1 MEGEETSKLHTGALA
16 LTTVDTSSRDW
27 ELGRMGWEQ
36 MKFMSPISQGGECAL
51 CPSEGF

>member
-1 MEGEETSKLHTGALA
+1 MEGEETSKLHTEAMA
-16 LTTVDTSSRDW
+16 MTTVDTSSQDCK
-27 ELGRMGWEQ
+27 LGRVGWEQ